1 MKRLFTL
8 FLSLFVIF
16 LCSCE
21 RGNKL
26 TVNTPLNFKE
36 YTYCGITDYA
46 NADKLVNDA
55 DVILTG
61 TVKNISFKL
70 FDEAMKKEIK
80 NTASK
85 KESLLCTVYTVE
97 VKTVLK
103 GKADGAVDIVVKGG
117 IPDKYEKEQL
127 EAFGEKPDK
136 TVYYSTGTPTL
147 DTDKRYMFVLSKK
160 NGRLTLIDPFYSVY
174 PLMYPLGNMPDM
186 PPLSPSDIAAAC
198 GEESEK
204 AFWAQWQNDNP
215 NWRQRDDAKELS
227 KIIEQKVTE

>member
-127 EAFGEKPDK
+127 EAFGEKLWNALNEENKVSLFVRSIDLATGK
-136 TVYYSTGTPTL
+136 T
-147 DTDKRYMFVLSKK
+147 DTKIYNK
-160 NGRLTLIDPFYSVY
+160 N
-174 PLMYPLGNMPDM
+174 
-186 PPLSPSDIAAAC
+186 
-198 GEESEK
+198 K
-204 AFWAQWQNDNP
+204 
-215 NWRQRDDAKELS
+215 
-227 KIIEQKVTE
+227 

>member
-70 FDEAMKKEIK
+70 FDKEKKKEIK
-80 NTASK
+80 KISIIYSHK
-85 KESLLCTVYTVE
+85 KISIIYS
-97 VKTVLK
+97 
-103 GKADGAVDIVVKGG
+103 
-117 IPDKYEKEQL
+117 
-127 EAFGEKPDK
+127 
-136 TVYYSTGTPTL
+136 YYL
-147 DTDKRYMFVLSKK
+147 FINY
-160 NGRLTLIDPFYSVY
+160 I
-174 PLMYPLGNMPDM
+174 
-186 PPLSPSDIAAAC
+186 
-198 GEESEK
+198 
-204 AFWAQWQNDNP
+204 
-215 NWRQRDDAKELS
+215 
-227 KIIEQKVTE
+227 

>member
-80 NTASK
+80 MYILFILREK
-85 KESLLCTVYTVE
+85 MV
-97 VKTVLK
+97 
-103 GKADGAVDIVVKGG
+103 IV
-117 IPDKYEKEQL
+117 
-127 EAFGEKPDK
+127 
-136 TVYYSTGTPTL
+136 
-147 DTDKRYMFVLSKK
+147 M
-160 NGRLTLIDPFYSVY
+160 
-174 PLMYPLGNMPDM
+174 
-186 PPLSPSDIAAAC
+186 
-198 GEESEK
+198 
-204 AFWAQWQNDNP
+204 
-215 NWRQRDDAKELS
+215 
-227 KIIEQKVTE
+227 

>member
-85 KESLLCTVYTVE
+85 KESLLCTVYTVK
-97 VKTVLK
+97 VKNVLK
-103 GKADGAVDIVVKGG
+103 GKADGTVDIVVKGG

-127 EAFGEKPDK
+127 EA
-136 TVYYSTGTPTL
+136 
-147 DTDKRYMFVLSKK
+147 
-160 NGRLTLIDPFYSVY
+160 
-174 PLMYPLGNMPDM
+174 LGNMPDM
-186 PPLSPSDIAAAC
+186 PPHSPIDIAAAQS
-198 GEESEK
+198 EEREK
-204 AFWAQWQNDNP
+204 AFWAQQQNDKP
-215 NWRQRDDAKELS
+215 NWHKSDDVEEK
-227 KIIEQKVTE
+227 